1 MFHHNFPV
9 FTLYTGY
16 VKMPDDIINNL
27 TGDFYMKKFLLY
39 PKSGTEKAAVFW
51 NLMASGLNSVV
62 SIILLLF
69 VTRIAGTEDAGI
81 FSLGFSTAQM
91 MLCIGNYGMRNF
103 QSTDIKD
110 KYAFGTY
117 LGSRILTS
125 TAMMI
130 ISILFV
136 IVKGYYPEKALI
148 VVFLC
153 LLKVT
158 DAVDDLYGG
167 FFQRNGRLDISG
179 KILFLRVFA
188 YCTAFLVTLLVSGS
202 VMAAILASILVSA
215 LVLILLLFLTKGA
228 FSFSV
233 RSFSLASIGR
243 LLVECFPLCLGAFL
257 LIYLG
262 NAPKYA
268 IDSYLSSTMQAYY
281 TYLFMPCFVINLLV
295 GFVLQPVL
303 VKLTVLWEQKK
314 NQAFLKYCFLMHL
327 AALGISLVILLCGA
341 FLGCPV
347 LSIVFGVNL
356 NSYSAVLDVLLIG
369 GGFFALAV
377 IDQVILTIMRH
388 QYAMLWG
395 FGLASLFATVLSPV
409 LVKSMGLMGTA
420 LAYTCSDAILFLI
433 FLLFILF
440 YYRKERCS

>member
-1 MFHHNFPV
+1 
-9 FTLYTGY
+9 
-16 VKMPDDIINNL
+16 
-27 TGDFYMKKFLLY
+27 
-39 PKSGTEKAAVFW
+39 
-51 NLMASGLNSVV
+51 MASGLNSVV

-179 KILFLRVFA
+179 KLLFLRVFA
-188 YCTAFLVTLLVSGS
+188 YCTAFLVVLLISGN
-202 VMAAILASILVSA
+202 VMTAILASILVSVLMLVFFCSLQKMPFLFPSAPFPCFDRSPSGGMLPA
-215 LVLILLLFLTKGA
+215 LP
-228 FSFSV
+228 
-233 RSFSLASIGR
+233 R
-243 LLVECFPLCLGAFL
+243 AFL

-327 AALGISLVILLCGA
+327 AALGISLVILLGGA
-341 FLGCPV
+341 ILGCPV
-347 LSIVFGVNL
+347 LSLVFGVNL

>member
-9 FTLYTGY
+9 FTLHSGY
-16 VKMPDDIINNL
+16 VKMPDDIKNNF
-27 TGDFYMKKFLLY
+27 TGDFHMKKFLLY

-110 KYAFGTY
+110 KYTFGTY

-179 KILFLRVFA
+179 KLLFLRVFA
-188 YCTAFLVTLLVSGS
+188 YCTAFLVVLLISGN
-202 VMAAILASILVSA
+202 VMTAILASILVS
-215 LVLILLLFLTKGA
+215 VLMLIFLLLLTKDA

-233 RSFSLASIGR
+233 RSFSMASIGR

-314 NQAFLKYCFLMHL
+314 IRPF
-327 AALGISLVILLCGA
+327 
-341 FLGCPV
+341 
-347 LSIVFGVNL
+347 
-356 NSYSAVLDVLLIG
+356 
-369 GGFFALAV
+369 
-377 IDQVILTIMRH
+377 
-388 QYAMLWG
+388 
-395 FGLASLFATVLSPV
+395 
-409 LVKSMGLMGTA
+409 
-420 LAYTCSDAILFLI
+420 
-433 FLLFILF
+433 
-440 YYRKERCS
+440 

>member
-1 MFHHNFPV
+1 
-9 FTLYTGY
+9 
-16 VKMPDDIINNL
+16 
-27 TGDFYMKKFLLY
+27 
-39 PKSGTEKAAVFW
+39 
-51 NLMASGLNSVV
+51 
-62 SIILLLF
+62 
-69 VTRIAGTEDAGI
+69 
-81 FSLGFSTAQM
+81 
-91 MLCIGNYGMRNF
+91 
-103 QSTDIKD
+103 
-110 KYAFGTY
+110 
-117 LGSRILTS
+117 
-125 TAMMI
+125 MMI

-395 FGLASLFATVLSPV
+395 FGLASLFATVLSPI
-409 LVKSMGLMGTA
+409 LVKSMGLMGAA

>member
-1 MFHHNFPV
+1 
-9 FTLYTGY
+9 
-16 VKMPDDIINNL
+16 
-27 TGDFYMKKFLLY
+27 MKNFLLY

-110 KYAFGTY
+110 KYQFGTY

-125 TAMMI
+125 TAMMVI
-130 ISILFV
+130 TILFV
-136 IVKGYYPEKALI
+136 AAKGYYMEKALI

-281 TYLFMPCFVINLLV
+281 TYLFMP
-295 GFVLQPVL
+295 
-303 VKLTVLWEQKK
+303 
-314 NQAFLKYCFLMHL
+314 
-327 AALGISLVILLCGA
+327 
-341 FLGCPV
+341 
-347 LSIVFGVNL
+347 
-356 NSYSAVLDVLLIG
+356 
-369 GGFFALAV
+369 
-377 IDQVILTIMRH
+377 
-388 QYAMLWG
+388 
-395 FGLASLFATVLSPV
+395 
-409 LVKSMGLMGTA
+409 
-420 LAYTCSDAILFLI
+420 
-433 FLLFILF
+433 
-440 YYRKERCS
+440 